1 MALIY
6 VSQST
11 SSFRSIKQS
20 VSCYGCALL
29 SLCLLN
35 SWLSKNNNNN
45 NKKIKTIKIRT
56 AADVESGLQ
65 SDSCGTR
72 DHNLCLCPFFC
83 VPRPLSTETFW
94 EKYITQHWLLVFR
107 LAAAVLGAVFVMKGE
122 ELLSSTTPYHLEA
135 MKTSS
140 VLPCSSLCVA
150 CTLSL
155 RPLGDPLHELM
166 YIPWYAS
173 RIVLSKEAYLDTS
186 LDATSCCLSF
196 LTAISTPVRFEGEID
211 LWAYH
216 WILSPRKHRYLH
228 ITLELQ
234 VKVKPLS
241 FVYLSRNFDW
251 KLPNF
256 IGN

>member
-1 MALIY
+1 VVSKVILAAPEITICVSALSF
-6 VSQST
+6 VFQDLWAQRRFERST
-11 SSFRSIKQS
+11 S
-20 VSCYGCALL
+20 
-29 SLCLLN
+29 
-35 SWLSKNNNNN
+35 
-45 NKKIKTIKIRT
+45 
-56 AADVESGLQ
+56 
-65 SDSCGTR
+65 
-72 DHNLCLCPFFC
+72 
-83 VPRPLSTETFW
+83 
-94 EKYITQHWLLVFR
+94 QHWLLVFR
-107 LAAAVLGAVFVMKGE
+107 LAAAVLGAVFVMNGE

-135 MKTSS
+135 MTTSS

-173 RIVLSKEAYLDTS
+173 RIVLSKEPYLDTS
-186 LDATSCCLSF
+186 LNATSCCLSF
-196 LTAISTPVRFEGEID
+196 VTAISTPVRFEGEID